1 MDGRIGCQRNRRCG
15 LLAIGLLKR
24 PGVAFLPERHL
35 EWIPFEDAGPDFG
48 VFPLSDGENI

>member
-48 VFPLSDGENI
+48 MFPLSDGENI